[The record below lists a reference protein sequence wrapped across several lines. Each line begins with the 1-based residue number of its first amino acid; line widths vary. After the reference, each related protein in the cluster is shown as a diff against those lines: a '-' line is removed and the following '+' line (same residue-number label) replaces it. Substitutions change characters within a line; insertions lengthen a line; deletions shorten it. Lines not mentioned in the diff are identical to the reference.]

1 MFKKIGPGVLI
12 AAAFIGPGTI
22 TACTLAG
29 VQFQFALLWTVLLSI
44 IATIVLQEMSMR
56 VGIISGKGLSEVIR
70 DSIKNTWVKYFVL
83 AMILCAIVLGNTA
96 YEAGN
101 ISGATLG
108 LEVIFGGVG
117 SSLYPL
123 IIGFIAFCLLFL
135 GSYKILER
143 FFVGLVLVMSISFVI
158 TALITQPNIYDLL
171 KGLFIPNIPKG
182 GILSIIALVG
192 TTVVPYNLFL
202 HASLAKQKWS
212 EPKEIPE
219 ARRDTV
225 LSISLGG
232 MVSLAIIICAAS
244 ISKGTIEG
252 AADLAIGLEPLYG
265 KSATFLMGIGLF
277 AAGITSAITAPLAA
291 AYVVQSCFGWEKNL
305 KEVKFRIVWM
315 LVLIAGVVSLST
327 GIKPIVIIQIAQ
339 ISNGLLLPIIVVL
352 LIGIVNKKSLMGNY
366 VNSFWQNILCG
377 VIVLLILVLATKSI
391 FEVIGLV

>member
-56 VGIISGKGLSEVIR
+56 VGIISGRGLSEVIR
-70 DSIKNTWVKYFVL
+70 DSIKNTWIKYLVL
-83 AMILCAIVLGNTA
+83 GMILCAIVLGNTA

-108 LEVIFGGVG
+108 LEVIFGGIG

-171 KGLFIPNIPKG
+171 KGLFIPNIPEG

-212 EPKEIPE
+212 KPEEIPE

-244 ISKGTIEG
+244 ISKDTIEG

-339 ISNGLLLPIIVVL
+339 ISNGLLLPIIVIL

-377 VIVLLILVLATKSI
+377 LIVLLILVLATKSI